1 MEIVLWVKLFP
12 HQNIDV
18 LFPRTLQ
25 CDLTGRLSL
34 YKGNQVK
41 TRSLVWA
48 LVHKTQFSHTV
59 VSDSCDPMD
68 CSTPGLPVHHQHP
81 ESTQTHAH
89 SVGDATQPSHPL
101 SSPSPPTFNI
111 SQHQGLFQWVSSLH
125 QLAKVLE
132 SQLQHQSFQ
141 WIFRTD
147 FL

>member
-18 LFPRTLQ
+18 LFPRTLE

-59 VSDSCDPMD
+59 MSDSAALG
-68 CSTPGLPVHHQHP
+68 TVFHQ
-81 ESTQTHAH
+81 A
-89 SVGDATQPSHPL
+89 PL
-101 SSPSPPTFNI
+101 SMDSPGKHTGVGS
-111 SQHQGLFQWVSSLH
+111 H
-125 QLAKVLE
+125 A
-132 SQLQHQSFQ
+132 
-141 WIFRTD
+141 